1 MKNLSVKK
9 LIGIV
14 VGVVVA
20 LAIVTLAAVM
30 MLRIDTAEAK
40 QIAMDTAGGE
50 EVISQEISS
59 EGLWNEYSFVIVNGD
74 SWYDIEI
81 SGFGT
86 VTELESGTGQY
97 MDR

>member
-20 LAIVTLAAVM
+20 LAIVALAAVM

-40 QIAMDTAGGE
+40 QIAMDTAGGG

-74 SWYDIEI
+74 TWYDIEI

-97 MDR
+97 IDR